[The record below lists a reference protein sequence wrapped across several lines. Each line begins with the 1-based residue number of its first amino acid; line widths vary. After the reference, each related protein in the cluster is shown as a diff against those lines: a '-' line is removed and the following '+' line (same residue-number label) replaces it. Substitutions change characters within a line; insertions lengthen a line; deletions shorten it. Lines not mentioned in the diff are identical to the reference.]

1 MPDFI
6 KSLADVK
13 EDRCTILMVFYC
25 LVYGVREAMALLYC
39 RVQNDAVSFGT
50 HYELHVGVNI
60 GTCLTKGWKW
70 NASKPR

>member
-39 RVQNDAVSFGT
+39 
-50 HYELHVGVNI
+50 GVNSTFAVAI
-60 GTCLTKGWKW
+60 LGLISRV
-70 NASKPR
+70 NVASFVITLLK